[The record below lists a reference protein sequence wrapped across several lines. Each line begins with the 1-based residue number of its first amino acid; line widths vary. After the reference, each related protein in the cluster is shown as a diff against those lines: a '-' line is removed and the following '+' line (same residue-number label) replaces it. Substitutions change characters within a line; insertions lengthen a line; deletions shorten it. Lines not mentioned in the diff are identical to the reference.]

1 MISSDGNYLAE
12 LLTHE
17 GLITEDQAKAAEEA
31 AEQRRIP
38 VTTAV
43 KELGF
48 AERNRISD
56 VLAKHFGMRS
66 VDLASIDI
74 EKEVLALLP
83 HSVARR
89 YRIVP
94 LEKKDDSTLV
104 VAISDPLNIDSV
116 DSLRLLLKMNI
127 EPVIAD
133 AEDIQQSIE
142 RHYGAEE
149 EAVAKMLE
157 EISSGDIRYVHD
169 DGRALT
175 SEEQEK
181 EGPAEE
187 APVIKLVSLLI
198 MEAFRNR
205 ASDIHLEP
213 LGRKF
218 RIRYR
223 IDGVCHEVEGP
234 PRRLQGSVLSRVKI
248 MAGMDIAEKRLP
260 QDGRILIKVLGREID
275 LRVSALP
282 GNHGESIVM
291 RILDKESL
299 LLGLS
304 ELGFS
309 SEDQKVYEKLIQLP
323 HGVLLITGPTG
334 SGKTTTLY
342 GCLNYINRPDRKIIT
357 VEDPIEYML
366 AGINQVQVN
375 EEIGL
380 SFAAALR
387 SILRQAPNVI
397 MIGEIRDLETAEIA
411 INASLT
417 GHLVFSTLHT
427 NDAPSAVPRLIDMG
441 VKPFLVA
448 SALQS
453 VMAQRL
459 VRRLCSE
466 CTVPYTP
473 EDYELLAMGL
483 KKEDLKG
490 SKISKGTGC
499 AACHNTG
506 FRGRI
511 GIFELMTVN
520 DDIQKLI
527 YQCVPATEIRK
538 VARQYGMKTLREDGM
553 LKVMGGV
560 STFGEVMRITQKDV
574 D

>member
-1 MISSDGNYLAE
+1 MIGSDGSYFAE
-12 LLTHE
+12 ILTQA
-17 GLITEDQAKAAEEA
+17 GVITEDQAKAAEQA
-31 AEQRRIP
+31 AEQRRISL
-38 VTTAV
+38 TTAV

-48 AERNRISD
+48 ADRNRISE
-56 VLAKHFGMRS
+56 VLAHHFGLRS
-66 VDLASIDI
+66 IDLATVDID
-74 EKEVLALLP
+74 KEVLSMIP

-89 YRIVP
+89 YKVVP
-94 LEKKDDSTLV
+94 LEKRDDTLV
-104 VAISDPLNIDSV
+104 VAISDPLNLHSI
-116 DSLRLLLKMNI
+116 DSLRMLLKMHV

-133 AEDIQQSIE
+133 ADDIQKSIE

-157 EISSGDIRYVHD
+157 EISSGDIQFIED

-175 SEEQEK
+175 AEEQE
-181 EGPAEE
+181 EQADAEE

-234 PRRLQGSVLSRVKI
+234 PRRLQGAVLSRVKI

-260 QDGRILIKVLGREID
+260 QDGRILISVLGRQID

-299 LLGLS
+299 VLGLS

-309 SEDQKVYEKLIQLP
+309 SEDQKTYEKLIQLP

-342 GCLNYINRPDRKIIT
+342 ACLNYINRPDRKIIT

-366 AGINQVQVN
+366 SGINQVHVN
-375 EEIGL
+375 EDIGL
-380 SFAAALR
+380 TFAASLR

-459 VRRLCSE
+459 VRKNCPECSQ
-466 CTVPYTP
+466 PYDP
-473 EDYELLAMGL
+473 PDFELEAMNL
-483 KKEDLKG
+483 TREDLK
-490 SKISKGTGC
+490 KANLRKGAGC
-499 AACHNTG
+499 SACKNTG
-506 FRGRI
+506 YRGRI

-520 DDIQKLI
+520 DDIQKLV
-527 YQCVPATEIRK
+527 YKCVPATEIRK
-538 VARQYGMKTLREDGM
+538 VARQYGMRTLREDGM
-553 LKVMGGV
+553 LKVASGV
-560 STFGEVMRITQKDV
+560 STFDEVMRITQKDI

>member
-1 MISSDGNYLAE
+1 MLGSNGSYFAE
-12 LLTHE
+12 ILTQA
-17 GLITEDQAKAAEEA
+17 GVITEDQAKAAEEA

-38 VTTAV
+38 LTTAV

-48 AERNRISD
+48 ADRNRISQVLAEHFVLRSIDLATVDVEKD
-56 VLAKHFGMRS
+56 VLS
-66 VDLASIDI
+66 LI
-74 EKEVLALLP
+74 P

-89 YRIVP
+89 YKVVP
-94 LEKKDDSTLV
+94 LEKKDDTLV
-104 VAISDPLNIDSV
+104 VAISDPLNLHSI
-116 DSLRLLLKMNI
+116 DSLRMLLKMHI

-133 AEDIQQSIE
+133 ADDIQKSIE

-157 EISSGDIRYVHD
+157 EISSGDIQFID
-169 DGRALT
+169 ESGKAMT
-175 SEEQEK
+175 AEEQEEK
-181 EGPAEE
+181 AEAEE

-223 IDGVCHEVEGP
+223 IDGYCHEVEGP

-282 GNHGESIVM
+282 GSHGESIVM
-291 RILDKESL
+291 RILDKEGL

-309 SEDQKVYEKLIQLP
+309 SEDQKTYEKLIQLP

-342 GCLNYINRPDRKIIT
+342 ACLNYINRPDRKIIT
-357 VEDPIEYML
+357 VEDPVEYTL
-366 AGINQVQVN
+366 SGINQVHVN
-375 EEIGL
+375 EDIGL
-380 SFAAALR
+380 TFAAALR

-411 INASLT
+411 INAALT

-427 NDAPSAVPRLIDMG
+427 NDAPSAIPRLIDIG

-459 VRRLCSE
+459 VRKICPE
-466 CTVPYTP
+466 CAQPYDP
-473 EDYELLAMGL
+473 PDYELQAMGMTRD
-483 KKEDLKG
+483 DLKNTNLR
-490 SKISKGTGC
+490 KGAGC
-499 AACHNTG
+499 RSCSNTG
-506 FRGRI
+506 YRGRI

-520 DDIQKLI
+520 DDVQKLI

-553 LKVMGGV
+553 LKVLAGV
-560 STFGEVMRITQKDV
+560 STFAEVMETTIKDV

>member
-1 MISSDGNYLAE
+1 MIGSDGNYLAE
-12 LLTHE
+12 VLTHA
-17 GLITEDQAKAAEEA
+17 GVITEDQAEAAEEVA
-31 AEQRRIP
+31 DKRKVPI
-38 VTTAV
+38 TTAL
-43 KELGF
+43 KELGY
-48 AERNRISD
+48 ADRNRISQ
-56 VLAKHFGMRS
+56 VLAEHFGLRS
-66 VDLASIDI
+66 IDLATVNID
-74 EKEVLALLP
+74 KEVLSLVP
-83 HSVARR
+83 HNVARR
-89 YRIVP
+89 YKVVP
-94 LEKKDDSTLV
+94 LEKHDDTLV
-104 VAISDPLNIDSV
+104 VAISDPLNLDSV
-116 DSLRLLLKMNI
+116 DSLQALLKMHV
-127 EPVIAD
+127 EPVISD
-133 AEDIQQSIE
+133 AEDIQKSIE

-157 EISSGDIRYVHD
+157 EISSGDIRYIHD

-175 SEEQEK
+175 ADEEEV
-181 EGPAEE
+181 EAAAEE

-198 MEAFRNR
+198 MEAFRHR

-223 IDGVCHEVEGP
+223 IDGMCHEVQGP

-248 MAGMDIAEKRLP
+248 MAGMDIAERRLP

-309 SEDQKVYEKLIQLP
+309 TEDQKTYEKLIQLP

-342 GCLNYINRPDRKIIT
+342 ACLNYINRPDRKIIT

-366 AGINQVQVN
+366 SGINQVQVN
-375 EEIGL
+375 EDIDL
-380 SFAAALR
+380 TFAAALR

-427 NDAPSAVPRLIDMG
+427 NDAPSAVTRLIDMG

-459 VRRLCSE
+459 VRTICPE
-466 CTVPYTP
+466 CAQPYEAPT
-473 EDYELLAMGL
+473 YELEGMGL
-483 KKEDLKG
+483 TREDLKEG
-490 SKISKGTGC
+490 KMRKGAGC
-499 AACHNTG
+499 AACKDTG
-506 FRGRI
+506 HRGRI

-520 DDIQKLI
+520 EDIQKLI

-553 LKVMGGV
+553 LKVLSGV
-560 STFGEVMRITQKDV
+560 TTFSEVMRITQKDV

>member
-1 MISSDGNYLAE
+1 MISADGNYLAE
-12 LLTHE
+12 VLIHA
-17 GLITEDQAKAAEEA
+17 GVITEEQAKAAQEA
-31 AEQRRIP
+31 ATQRRVP

-48 AERNRISD
+48 AEGNRISEA
-56 VLAKHFGMRS
+56 LAEHFGLRS
-66 VDLASIDI
+66 IDLATVDI
-74 EKEVLALLP
+74 EKETLSLIP
-83 HSVARR
+83 HSMARR
-89 YRIVP
+89 YKVVP
-94 LEKKDDSTLV
+94 LEKRDNTLM
-104 VAISDPLNIDSV
+104 VAISDPLNLDSV
-116 DSLRLLLKMNI
+116 DSLRMLLKMNV

-133 AEDIQQSIE
+133 AEDIQKSIE

-149 EAVAKMLE
+149 EAVARMLE
-157 EISSGDIRYVHD
+157 EISSGDIRYIHD
-169 DGRALT
+169 DGRMLT
-175 SEEQEK
+175 SEEEEQE
-181 EGPAEE
+181 EPDE

-198 MEAFRNR
+198 MEAFRHR

-213 LGRKF
+213 LGRKL

-223 IDGVCHEVEGP
+223 IDGICHEVQGP
-234 PRRLQGSVLSRVKI
+234 PRRLQGAVLSRVKI

-309 SEDQKVYEKLIQLP
+309 SEDQKTYEKLIQLP

-342 GCLNYINRPDRKIIT
+342 ACLNYINRPDRKIIT

-366 AGINQVQVN
+366 SGINQVQVN
-375 EEIGL
+375 ADIDL
-380 SFAAALR
+380 TFAAALR

-427 NDAPSAVPRLIDMG
+427 NDAPSAVTRLIDMG

-459 VRRLCSE
+459 VRKNCPECSK
-466 CTVPYTP
+466 PYEP
-473 EDYELLAMGL
+473 PSYELEAMGL
-483 KKEDLKG
+483 TREELKEANLRKG
-490 SKISKGTGC
+490 VGC
-499 AACHNTG
+499 PACNNTG
-506 FRGRI
+506 YRGRI

-520 DDIQKLI
+520 DDVQKLI

-538 VARQYGMKTLREDGM
+538 VGRQYGMKTLREDGM
-553 LKVMGGV
+553 LKVLGGV
-560 STFGEVMRITQKDV
+560 STFEEVMRITQKDV

>member
-1 MISSDGNYLAE
+1 MIGSDGNYLAGV
-12 LLTHE
+12 LQHA
-17 GLITEDQAKAAEEA
+17 GLITDEQAKAAEEVA
-31 AEQRRIP
+31 AKRKVP

-43 KELGF
+43 KELGYADRNLISQAL
-48 AERNRISD
+48 AE
-56 VLAKHFGMRS
+56 HFGLRS
-66 VDLASIDI
+66 IDLATVDI
-74 EKEVLALLP
+74 EKDVLSLVP

-89 YRIVP
+89 YKIVP
-94 LEKKDDSTLV
+94 LEKRDNTLV
-104 VAISDPLNIDSV
+104 VAISDPLNLDSV
-116 DSLRLLLKMNI
+116 DSLRMLVKMDI

-133 AEDIQQSIE
+133 AGDIQKSIE

-169 DGRALT
+169 DGKALT
-175 SEEQEK
+175 AEEE
-181 EGPAEE
+181 EEEAAAE

-198 MEAFRNR
+198 MEAFRHR

-223 IDGVCHEVEGP
+223 IDGMCHEVEGP

-309 SEDQKVYEKLIQLP
+309 SEDQKTYEKLIQLP

-342 GCLNYINRPDRKIIT
+342 ACLNYINRPDRKIIT

-366 AGINQVQVN
+366 SGINQVHVN
-375 EEIGL
+375 EDIGL
-380 SFAAALR
+380 TFAAALR

-459 VRRLCSE
+459 VRKVCRE
-466 CTVPYTP
+466 CMQPYDP
-473 EDYELLAMGL
+473 PSYELEAMGL
-483 KKEDLKG
+483 TRDQLKG
-490 SKISKGTGC
+490 ASLKKGAGC
-499 AACHNTG
+499 AACNNTG
-506 FRGRI
+506 YRGRI

-520 DDIQKLI
+520 EDVQKLI

-538 VARQYGMKTLREDGM
+538 VARQYGMRTLREDGM
-553 LKVMGGV
+553 LKVLAGV
-560 STFGEVMRITQKDV
+560 STFEEVMRITQKDV

>member
-1 MISSDGNYLAE
+1 MISSDGNYLVQV
-12 LLTHE
+12 LTRAGVISE
-17 GLITEDQAKAAEEA
+17 EQAKTAEEVA
-31 AEQRRIP
+31 GQRRVP

-43 KELGF
+43 KELGY
-48 AERNRISD
+48 ADGNRISQ
-56 VLAKHFGMRS
+56 VLAEHFGLRS
-66 VDLASIDI
+66 VDLATVNID
-74 EKEVLALLP
+74 KEVLTLVP

-89 YRIVP
+89 YKTVP
-94 LEKKDDSTLV
+94 LEMRDNTLV
-104 VAISDPLNIDSV
+104 VAISDPLNLDSV
-116 DSLRLLLKMNI
+116 DSLRMLVKMNV

-133 AEDIQQSIE
+133 AEDIQKSIE

-157 EISSGDIRYVHD
+157 EISSGDIRYVQD

-175 SEEQEK
+175 SEEE
-181 EGPAEE
+181 EEETAEE

-198 MEAFRNR
+198 MEAFRHR

-218 RIRYR
+218 RVRYR
-223 IDGVCHEVEGP
+223 IDGVCHEVQGP

-275 LRVSALP
+275 LRVSVLP

-299 LLGLS
+299 LLGLA

-309 SEDQKVYEKLIQLP
+309 SDDQKTYEKLIQLP

-342 GCLNYINRPDRKIIT
+342 ACLNYINRPDRKIIT

-366 AGINQVQVN
+366 SGINQVHVK
-375 EEIGL
+375 EDIGL
-380 SFAAALR
+380 TFAAALR
-387 SILRQAPNVI
+387 SMLRQAPNVI
-397 MIGEIRDLETAEIA
+397 MVGEIRDLETAEIA
-411 INASLT
+411 VNASLT

-427 NDAPSAVPRLIDMG
+427 NDAPGAFTRLIDMG

-459 VRRLCSE
+459 VRKICPE
-466 CTVPYTP
+466 CTQPYDP
-473 EDYELLAMGL
+473 PSHELEAMGL
-483 KKEDLKG
+483 THDDVKG
-490 SKISKGTGC
+490 ANLRKGAGC
-499 AACHNTG
+499 SSCNNTG
-506 FRGRI
+506 HRGRI

-520 DDIQKLI
+520 EDIQKLV

-553 LKVMGGV
+553 LKVLGGV
-560 STFGEVMRITQKDV
+560 STFDEVMRITQKDV

>member
-1 MISSDGNYLAE
+1 MIASNGNYLAE
-12 LLTHE
+12 VLTNA
-17 GLITEDQAKAAEEA
+17 GIITEEQAKTAEETA
-31 AEQRRIP
+31 SQRRIP
-38 VTTAV
+38 ITTAV

-48 AERNRISD
+48 ADRNRISE
-56 VLAKHFGMRS
+56 VLAQHFGLRS
-66 VDLASIDI
+66 IDLATVDI
-74 EKEVLALLP
+74 EKEVLSQVP

-89 YRIVP
+89 YKIVP
-94 LEKKDDSTLV
+94 LEKRDDTLV
-104 VAISDPLNIDSV
+104 VAISDPLNLDSV
-116 DSLRLLLKMNI
+116 DSLRALLKTQI

-133 AEDIQQSIE
+133 ADDIQKSIE

-157 EISSGDIRYVHD
+157 EISSGDIRFIQE

-175 SEEQEK
+175 TEEQEQ
-181 EGPAEE
+181 EAGEEE

-218 RIRYR
+218 RVRYR
-223 IDGVCHEVEGP
+223 IDGFCHEVEGP

-260 QDGRILIKVLGREID
+260 QDGRILIKVLGRELD

-282 GNHGESIVM
+282 GTHGESIVM
-291 RILDKESL
+291 RILDKQSL
-299 LLGLS
+299 LLGLA

-309 SEDQKVYEKLIQLP
+309 AQDQKTYEKLIQLP

-342 GCLNYINRPDRKIIT
+342 ACLNFINRPDRKIIT

-366 AGINQVQVN
+366 SGINQVHVN
-375 EEIGL
+375 EDIGL
-380 SFAAALR
+380 TFAAALR

-411 INASLT
+411 INAALT

-427 NDAPSAVPRLIDMG
+427 NDAPSAVPRLIDIG

-459 VRRLCSE
+459 VRRICPECSE
-466 CTVPYTP
+466 PYDP
-473 EDYELLAMGL
+473 PDYELEAMGL
-483 KKEDLKG
+483 TRENLKG
-490 SKISKGTGC
+490 ANLRKGRGC
-499 AACHNTG
+499 RACNNTG

-511 GIFELMTVN
+511 AIFELMAVN

-527 YQCVPATEIRK
+527 YQVVPATEIRK
-538 VARQYGMKTLREDGM
+538 VARQNGMRTLREDGM
-553 LKVMGGV
+553 LKVLSGV
-560 STFGEVMRITQKDV
+560 TTFPEVMETTIKDV

>member
-1 MISSDGNYLAE
+1 MIGSDGSYLAE
-12 LLTHE
+12 VLTHA
-17 GLITEDQAKAAEEA
+17 GLITQEQAKSAEEL
-31 AEQRRIP
+31 AEKRK
-38 VTTAV
+38 VSLTTAV
-43 KELGF
+43 KELGYADRNLISQTL
-48 AERNRISD
+48 AE
-56 VLAKHFGMRS
+56 HFGLRS
-66 VDLASIDI
+66 IDLATVDID
-74 EKEVLALLP
+74 KEVLSIIP

-89 YRIVP
+89 YKTVP
-94 LEKKDDSTLV
+94 LEKRDNTLV
-104 VAISDPLNIDSV
+104 VAISDPLNLDSV
-116 DSLRLLLKMNI
+116 DSLRMLLKMDV

-133 AEDIQQSIE
+133 ADDIQKSIE

-157 EISSGDIRYVHD
+157 EISSGDIRYVQD
-169 DGRALT
+169 DGRAIT
-175 SEEQEK
+175 SDEEE
-181 EGPAEE
+181 EEVPDE

-198 MEAFRNR
+198 MEAFRHR
-205 ASDIHLEP
+205 ASDIHFEP

-223 IDGVCHEVEGP
+223 IDGMCHEVQGP
-234 PRRLQGSVLSRVKI
+234 PRKLQGSVLSRVKI

-299 LLGLS
+299 LLGLV

-309 SEDQKVYEKLIQLP
+309 TEDQKTYEKLIQLP

-342 GCLNYINRPDRKIIT
+342 ACLNYINRPDRKIIT

-366 AGINQVQVN
+366 SGINQVHVN
-375 EEIGL
+375 EDIGL
-380 SFAAALR
+380 TFAAALR

-397 MIGEIRDLETAEIA
+397 MVGEIRDLETAEIA

-459 VRRLCSE
+459 VRKICPE
-466 CTVPYTP
+466 CAQPYDP
-473 EDYELLAMGL
+473 PNHELEAMGL
-483 KKEDLKG
+483 TREELKG
-490 SKISKGTGC
+490 ANLLKGAGC
-499 AACHNTG
+499 AACNNTG
-506 FRGRI
+506 YRGRI

-520 DDIQKLI
+520 DDIQKLV
-527 YQCVPATEIRK
+527 YQCVAATEIRK
-538 VARQYGMKTLREDGM
+538 VARQYGMRTLREDGM
-553 LKVMGGV
+553 LKVLAGV
-560 STFGEVMRITQKDV
+560 STFDEVMRITQKDV

>member
-1 MISSDGNYLAE
+1 MIGADGNYLAGI
-12 LLTHE
+12 LRNA
-17 GLITEDQAKAAEEA
+17 GLINEDQAKAAEEA
-31 AEQRRIP
+31 AEKRKVPI
-38 VTTAV
+38 TTAV

-48 AERNRISD
+48 ADRNAISQA
-56 VLAKHFGMRS
+56 LAEHFGLRS
-66 VDLASIDI
+66 IDLATVDVD
-74 EKEVLALLP
+74 KEVLAVIP

-89 YRIVP
+89 YKIVP
-94 LEKKDDSTLV
+94 LEKRDDTLV
-104 VAISDPLNIDSV
+104 VAISDPLNLDSV
-116 DSLRLLLKMNI
+116 DSLRILLKMNV

-133 AEDIQQSIE
+133 AEDIQKSIE

-157 EISSGDIRYVHD
+157 EISSGDIQFVHE
-169 DGRALT
+169 DGRSLT
-175 SEEQEK
+175 PEEEEQES
-181 EGPAEE
+181 PDE

-198 MEAFRNR
+198 MEAFRHR

-223 IDGVCHEVEGP
+223 IDGYCHEVEGP

-260 QDGRILIKVLGREID
+260 QDGRILIKVLGRELD

-282 GNHGESIVM
+282 GSHGESVVM
-291 RILDKESL
+291 RILDKQGL

-309 SEDQKVYEKLIQLP
+309 SEDQRSYEKLIQLP

-342 GCLNYINRPDRKIIT
+342 ACLNYINRPDRKIIT
-357 VEDPIEYML
+357 VEEPIEYML
-366 AGINQVQVN
+366 SGINQVQVN
-375 EEIGL
+375 EDIGL
-380 SFAAALR
+380 TFGRVLR
-387 SILRQAPNVI
+387 SVLRQAPNVI
-397 MIGEIRDLETAEIA
+397 MVGEIRDLETAEIA
-411 INASLT
+411 VNASLT

-427 NDAPSAVPRLIDMG
+427 NDAPSAIPRLIDIG

-459 VRRLCSE
+459 VRRICPE
-466 CTVPYTP
+466 CAQPYDP
-473 EDYELLAMGL
+473 PDYELEAMGL
-483 KKEDLKG
+483 TRQDLKSATLRKG
-490 SKISKGTGC
+490 SGC
-499 AACHNTG
+499 AACNYTG
-506 FRGRI
+506 YRGRI

-520 DDIQKLI
+520 EDIQKLI

-553 LKVMGGV
+553 LKVLAGV
-560 STFGEVMRITQKDV
+560 TTFTEVMETTIKDI

>member
-1 MISSDGNYLAE
+1 MIGSDGNYLAE
-12 LLTHE
+12 VLTRA
-17 GLITEDQAKAAEEA
+17 GLITEEEAKSAEEV
-31 AEQRRIP
+31 AEKRKVP
-38 VTTAV
+38 LTTAV
-43 KELGF
+43 KELGYAGRNVILQAL
-48 AERNRISD
+48 AE
-56 VLAKHFGMRS
+56 HFGLRS
-66 VDLASIDI
+66 VDLARVDID
-74 EKEVLALLP
+74 KEVLSIIP

-89 YRIVP
+89 YKIVP
-94 LEKKDDSTLV
+94 LEKRDNTLV
-104 VAISDPLNIDSV
+104 VAVSDPLNLDSV
-116 DSLRLLLKMNI
+116 DSLRMLLKMDV
-127 EPVIAD
+127 EPVVAD
-133 AEDIQQSIE
+133 ADDIQKSIE

-157 EISSGDIRYVHD
+157 EISSGDIRYVQD

-175 SEEQEK
+175 SEEE
-181 EGPAEE
+181 EGEAVADE

-223 IDGVCHEVEGP
+223 IDGMCHEVQGP
-234 PRRLQGSVLSRVKI
+234 PRKLQGSVLSRVKI

-309 SEDQKVYEKLIQLP
+309 PADQKTYEKLIQLP

-342 GCLNYINRPDRKIIT
+342 ACLNYINRPDRKIIT

-366 AGINQVQVN
+366 SGINQVHVN
-375 EEIGL
+375 EDIGL
-380 SFAAALR
+380 TFAAALR

-397 MIGEIRDLETAEIA
+397 MVGEIRDLETAEIA
-411 INASLT
+411 VNASLT

-459 VRRLCSE
+459 VRKICPE
-466 CTVPYTP
+466 CTRPYDP
-473 EDYELLAMGL
+473 PSYELENMGL
-483 KKEDLKG
+483 TREELKG
-490 SKISKGTGC
+490 TNLRKGAGC
-499 AACHNTG
+499 AACNNTG
-506 FRGRI
+506 YRGRI

-520 DDIQKLI
+520 EDIQKLV

-553 LKVMGGV
+553 LKVLSGV
-560 STFGEVMRITQKDV
+560 STFEEVMRITQKDI

>member
-1 MISSDGNYLAE
+1 MLGSNGSYFAE
-12 LLTHE
+12 ILTQA
-17 GLITEDQAKAAEEA
+17 GVITEDQAKAAEEA

-38 VTTAV
+38 LTTAV

-48 AERNRISD
+48 ADRNRISQ
-56 VLAKHFGMRS
+56 VLAEHFGLRS
-66 VDLASIDI
+66 IDLATVDVEKDI
-74 EKEVLALLP
+74 LSLIP

-89 YRIVP
+89 YKVVP
-94 LEKKDDSTLV
+94 LEKKDDTLV
-104 VAISDPLNIDSV
+104 VAISDPLNLHSI
-116 DSLRLLLKMNI
+116 DSLRMLLKMHI

-133 AEDIQQSIE
+133 ADDIQKSIE

-157 EISSGDIRYVHD
+157 EISSGDIQFID
-169 DGRALT
+169 DSGKAMT
-175 SEEQEK
+175 AEEQEQK
-181 EGPAEE
+181 AEAEE

-223 IDGVCHEVEGP
+223 IDGYCHEVEGP

-282 GNHGESIVM
+282 GSHGESIVM
-291 RILDKESL
+291 RILDKEGL

-309 SEDQKVYEKLIQLP
+309 SEDQKTYEKLIQLP

-342 GCLNYINRPDRKIIT
+342 ACLNYINRPDRKIIT
-357 VEDPIEYML
+357 VEDPVEYTL
-366 AGINQVQVN
+366 SGINQVHVN
-375 EEIGL
+375 EDIGL
-380 SFAAALR
+380 TFAAALR

-411 INASLT
+411 INAALT

-427 NDAPSAVPRLIDMG
+427 NDAPSAIPRLIDIG

-459 VRRLCSE
+459 VRKICPE
-466 CTVPYTP
+466 CAQPYDP
-473 EDYELLAMGL
+473 PDYELQAMGMTRD
-483 KKEDLKG
+483 DLKNTNLR
-490 SKISKGTGC
+490 KGTGC
-499 AACHNTG
+499 RSCSNTG
-506 FRGRI
+506 YRGRI

-520 DDIQKLI
+520 DDVQKLI

-553 LKVMGGV
+553 LKVLAGV
-560 STFGEVMRITQKDV
+560 STFAEVMETTIKDV